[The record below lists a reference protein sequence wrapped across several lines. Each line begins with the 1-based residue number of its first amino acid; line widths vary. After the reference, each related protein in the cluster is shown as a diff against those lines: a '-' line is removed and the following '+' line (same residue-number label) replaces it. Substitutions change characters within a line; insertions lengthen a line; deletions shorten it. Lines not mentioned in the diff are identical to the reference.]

1 MTDVLVIKI
10 GGSIYDRAAEV
21 AGEIADLAGQ
31 GYKVVLV
38 HGGGRIVDEYS
49 RRMGVEPK
57 IVRHPSGLTSRY
69 TSWEEL
75 EVFVMVMAG
84 LINKTITARLM
95 DKGVKALGITGLD
108 MGMVKAKKRDKI
120 IIINE
125 KGRPQAVK
133 AGYTGKIE
141 SVDGEALSRLLNNVD
156 VLVVSPI
163 AWGLDEGR
171 TVPLNVDGDHMASRI
186 APALKAQLLLVTDVP
201 GLLVDGKVVPRLSPD
216 EAEEIAKKVG
226 RGMNRKLI
234 EAARAVREG
243 SPRAVIGSTP
253 LKSLAEAESGT
264 VIEP

>member
-1 MTDVLVIKI
+1 MGGVIVVKM
-10 GGSIYDRAAEV
+10 GGSIYDRAGEV
-21 AGEIADLAGQ
+21 AGEIAGLASD

-49 RRMGVEPK
+49 RRMGIEPR
-57 IVRHPSGLTSRY
+57 IVKHPSGLTSRY

-84 LINKTITARLM
+84 LINKTITARLL
-95 DKGVKALGITGLD
+95 DNGVKALGITGLD
-108 MGMVKAKKRDKI
+108 MGVVKARKRDRI

-141 SVDGEALSRLLNNVD
+141 AVDGEAIKKLLGAVD

-163 AWGLDEGR
+163 AWGLDEGK

-186 APALKAQLLLVTDVP
+186 APALQAQLLLVTDVP
-201 GLLVDGKVVPRLSPD
+201 GLLIDGRVVPRLTPD
-216 EAEEIAKKVG
+216 EAEETARKVG

-234 EAARAVREG
+234 EAAKAVREG
-243 SPRAVIGSTP
+243 APRAVIGSTP
-253 LKSLAEAESGT
+253 LKSLVEGSSGT